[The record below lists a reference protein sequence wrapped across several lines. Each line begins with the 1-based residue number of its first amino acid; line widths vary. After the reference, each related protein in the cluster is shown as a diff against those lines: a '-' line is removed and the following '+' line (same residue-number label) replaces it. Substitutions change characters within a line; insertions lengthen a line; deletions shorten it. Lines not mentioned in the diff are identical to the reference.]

1 MLKQLFDD
9 ASVKAILN
17 IPQWS
22 SHQADSWTWIHSSN
36 RDLSVKSTFKE
47 ISKSNLLPP
56 NNPILA
62 KIWKAKIHDR
72 LKLFLWR
79 VAAGIL
85 PTKDSIAKFVPS
97 SNQVCVLCNEALE
110 STVHIFW
117 ECPLARAM
125 WFGSVWGIRTDC
137 IIINNASQLVE
148 LIITPP
154 PEIIFAGL
162 CEKKFCLF
170 GALLL
175 DQLWKCRNAKI
186 HDEREVC
193 VDRIVS
199 NVASL
204 FSEHSGLRLESAI
217 SPPNIQVPKW

>member
-1 MLKQLFDD
+1 M
-9 ASVKAILN
+9 
-17 IPQWS
+17 
-22 SHQADSWTWIHSSN
+22 
-36 RDLSVKSTFKE
+36 
-47 ISKSNLLPP
+47 
-56 NNPILA
+56 
-62 KIWKAKIHDR
+62 
-72 LKLFLWR
+72 
-79 VAAGIL
+79 AAGIL
-85 PTKDSIAKFVPS
+85 PTNDSIANFVPS

-117 ECPLARAM
+117 ECPLARAV

-154 PEIIFAGL
+154 PKIISAGL
-162 CEKKFCLF
+162 CKKKFCLF